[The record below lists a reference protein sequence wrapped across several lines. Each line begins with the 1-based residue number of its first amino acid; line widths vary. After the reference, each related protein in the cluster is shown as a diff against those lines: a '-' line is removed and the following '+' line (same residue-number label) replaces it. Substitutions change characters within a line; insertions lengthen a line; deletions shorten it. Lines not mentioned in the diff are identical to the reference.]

1 MPGAG
6 AEAMKAPMSTAK
18 AEDTRKRIL
27 QAALGL
33 FQTRGFDDTTMREI
47 AQAAG
52 VATGAAYYYFASKEA
67 MVMAFYEL
75 ASREM
80 QPGIAEALAERGSL
94 EEHLRRLIETKL
106 RYFEPNRVLLGAL
119 LRHAT
124 DPRHPLSPFSQETR
138 AIREAD
144 IEAFALALTASETR
158 VPKDLAGPLPRLLW
172 MFQLALIFFW
182 ITDHSAAQ
190 VRTHKLLERSVR
202 LVANLIKL
210 AGLPLMRPL
219 RKTVLDLIEIVET
232 P

>member
-1 MPGAG
+1 MS
-6 AEAMKAPMSTAK
+6 APVSTAK
-18 AEDTRKRIL
+18 AEDTRRRIL
-27 QAALGL
+27 EAALGL
-33 FQTRGFDDTTMREI
+33 FQTRGFDQTTMREI
-47 AQAAG
+47 AQEAG

-80 QPGIAEALAERGSL
+80 QPGIAEALAEPGSL
-94 EEHLRRLIETKL
+94 ETLLRRLIETKL
-106 RYFEPNRVLLGAL
+106 RYFEPNRELLGAL
-119 LRHAT
+119 LRHA
-124 DPRHPLSPFSQETR
+124 DPRHPLSPFSVETR

-144 IEAFALALTASETR
+144 IDTFALALAASDAR
-158 VPKDLAGPLPRLLW
+158 VPKDLADPLPRLLW

-190 VRTHKLLERSVR
+190 ARTTKLVERSVR

-219 RKTVLDLIEIVET
+219 RRTVLELIEIVEA

>member
-1 MPGAG
+1 MN
-6 AEAMKAPMSTAK
+6 APVSTVK
-18 AEDTRKRIL
+18 AEETRRRIL

-33 FQTRGFDDTTMREI
+33 FQTHGFDQTTMREI
-47 AQAAG
+47 AQEAG

-80 QPGIAEALAERGSL
+80 QPGIAEALAEGGSL
-94 EEHLRRLIETKL
+94 EDHLRRLIEAKL
-106 RYFEPNRVLLGAL
+106 RYFEPNRELLGAL
-119 LRHAT
+119 LRHA
-124 DPRHPLSPFSQETR
+124 DPRHPLSPFSQEVR

-144 IEAFALALTASETR
+144 IESFALALTASEAR
-158 VPKDLAGPLPRLLW
+158 VPQDLADHLPRMLW
-172 MFQLALIFFW
+172 MFQLVLIFFW

-190 VRTHKLLERSVR
+190 VRTMKLLERSVR
-202 LVANLIKL
+202 LVANLIKV

-219 RKTVLDLIEIVET
+219 RKTVLDLIEIVES